1 MRTMWRGQHAE
12 REMAEAMN
20 APPND
25 FDKAYWGEQGIDI
38 SRWKGGEC
46 ARGVR
51 YIETGAPVKSGTA
64 GQVRKMSSG
73 RKHRGMSSDG
83 VKTK

>member
-1 MRTMWRGQHAE
+1 
-12 REMAEAMN
+12 MN

-25 FDKAYWGEQGIDI
+25 FDKAYWGEEGIDI

-64 GQVRKMSSG
+64 GQVRKMSSQLTLNLESLSLQ
-73 RKHRGMSSDG
+73 RE
-83 VKTK
+83 VKRI